1 MSSSSPWPTIHRER
15 AALAD
20 ELASVPESDWSTP
33 SLCEGWTVHQ
43 ILGHMV
49 STAKMTPPKFI
60 AKFAGSG
67 FRFNA
72 MTAKGVAG
80 ETAGTPSETLAELR
94 AHAND
99 STAPPGPVDSWLGE
113 TIVHGTDIRWPL
125 GLSHD
130 FPVEAVVRVAT
141 FYKDSNALIGAKSR
155 IAGLSLRATD
165 VEWTTGS
172 GPEVTGP
179 ILPLVMAMTGRRAA
193 LTHLSG
199 PGLDTLAAR
208 F

>member
-1 MSSSSPWPTIHRER
+1 MSSSSPWPIIHRER

-20 ELASVPESDWSTP
+20 ELASVPEGDWNTP
-33 SLCEGWTVHQ
+33 SLCDGWTVHQ
-43 ILGHMV
+43 MLGHMV

-60 AKFAGSG
+60 VKFAGSG

-80 ETAGTPSETLAELR
+80 ETAGTASETLAEFR
-94 AHAND
+94 ALAND

-130 FPVEAVVRVAT
+130 FPVEAVVRVAN
-141 FYKDSNALIGAKSR
+141 FYKNSNTLIGAKTR
-155 IAGLSLRATD
+155 IAGLGLRATD
-165 VEWTTGS
+165 VEWSTGS

-193 LTHLSG
+193 LTQLSG